1 MYVYLI
7 HDDIHLLYQKEYMR
21 YGGSSIWSPFTCST
35 KHLGFS
41 QAIIDFSLSGD
52 QYHHLACGGN
62 RKNQKLEQY
71 LENDRKAGNTLEKNT
86 STSALGRFY
95 K

>member
-1 MYVYLI
+1 MYVFLI

-21 YGGSSIWSPFTCST
+21 YGEV
-35 KHLGFS
+35 LFS
-41 QAIIDFSLSGD
+41 QAIMDFSLSGD

-71 LENDRKAGNTLEKNT
+71 LENDRKAGNTLEKHFDI
-86 STSALGRFY
+86 SLGEVISSFHHLLFCLHLHH
-95 K
+95 